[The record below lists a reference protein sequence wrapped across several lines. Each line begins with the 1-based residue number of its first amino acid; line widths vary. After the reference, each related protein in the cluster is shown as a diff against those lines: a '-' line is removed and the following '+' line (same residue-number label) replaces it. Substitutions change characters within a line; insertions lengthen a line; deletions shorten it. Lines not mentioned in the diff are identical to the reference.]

1 MNNSES
7 DPRFSDR
14 YEPAAHSD
22 VDDLAPYPDDLDI
35 SIAKPAEF
43 PATMMA
49 AGILWILA
57 GGGFLTLFGLLR
69 ILQIPFAASELWL
82 VIGALFFVKDG
93 IQLLLCR
100 FRDPQVDG
108 IISVVFAFLIFG
120 GLAWPDNGRNPADV
134 VIRGLLGL
142 VFLVPGVLVLIGRR
156 KYLIWRM
163 ERGM

>member
-1 MNNSES
+1 MNDSEP

-14 YEPAAHSD
+14 CEPEARSEL
-22 VDDLAPYPDDLDI
+22 DDLAPYPVDLDI

-57 GGGFLTLFGLLR
+57 GGGFLALFGVLR

-82 VIGALFFVKDG
+82 LIGALFFIKDG
-93 IQLLLCR
+93 IQLLLGR

-108 IISVVFAFLIFG
+108 IISVLIALFIFG
-120 GLAWPDNGRNPADV
+120 GLALAEDGRHPVAFI
-134 VIRGLLGL
+134 IRGLLGL
-142 VFLVPGVLVLIGRR
+142 VFIVPGVLVLIGRR
-156 KYLIWRM
+156 KYLAWRM

>member
-1 MNNSES
+1 MNESEPDS
-7 DPRFSDR
+7 RFSDR
-14 YEPAAHSD
+14 HEPAAHSD
-22 VDDLAPYPDDLDI
+22 LDDLAPYPDDLDI

-57 GGGFLTLFGLLR
+57 GGGFLALFGLLR

-82 VIGALFFVKDG
+82 LIGALFFIKDG
-93 IQLLLCR
+93 IQLLLGR

-108 IISVVFAFLIFG
+108 IISILIALFIFG
-120 GLAWPDNGRNPADV
+120 RLAWADDGRHPAAF

-142 VFLVPGVLVLIGRR
+142 VFIVPGVLVLIGRR
-156 KYLIWRM
+156 KYLAWRM

>member
-1 MNNSES
+1 MNDSEP

-14 YEPAAHSD
+14 FEPETRSEL
-22 VDDLAPYPDDLDI
+22 DDLAPYPADLDI

-57 GGGFLTLFGLLR
+57 GGGFLALFGLLR

-82 VIGALFFVKDG
+82 LIGALFFVKDG
-93 IQLLLCR
+93 IQLLLGR

-108 IISVVFAFLIFG
+108 IISVLIALFIFG
-120 GLAWPDNGRNPADV
+120 RLVWADDGGHPAAFI
-134 VIRGLLGL
+134 IRGLLGL
-142 VFLVPGVLVLIGRR
+142 VFIVPGVLVLIGRR
-156 KYLIWRM
+156 KYLDWRM

>member
-43 PATMMA
+43 PATMFA

-57 GGGFLTLFGLLR
+57 GGGFLGLHVLFRL
-69 ILQIPFAASELWL
+69 LQIPFAVTQLWL
-82 VIGALFFVKDG
+82 VIGGAFFVKDG
-93 IQLLLCR
+93 IQILLGR
-100 FRDPQVDG
+100 FRDPQADG
-108 IISVVFAFLIFG
+108 FISVVFAFLIFG

-142 VFLVPGVLVLIGRR
+142 VFLVPGVLVLIDRR

-163 ERGM
+163 ERGL